1 MQTFEVSLIENIH
14 RKSIL
19 PLDEARAYK
28 KYIFDNG
35 WGSVSEL
42 ASKIGK
48 SSSYITKRMALLDL
62 SSDVQEWIKNFSL
75 KPSIAEEI
83 STIKDPNKQSILAD
97 LIVKRHLTTMNARQ
111 LVKEDTSYFC
121 ENSEVLE
128 VRGDHQSFNKA
139 IVALRVAMSKIAGAI
154 EDEERNILV
163 YELLM
168 HHKRLLH
175 DQIDNILKS

>member
-62 SSDVQEWIKNFSL
+62 FSDVQEWIKNFSL
-75 KPSIAEEI
+75 KPSTAEEI
-83 STIKDPNKQSILAD
+83 STIKDPNKQSKLAD

-111 LVKEDTSYFC
+111 LVKDDDPYYC

-154 EDEERNILV
+154 EDEEGNTLV

>member
-1 MQTFEVSLIENIH
+1 M
-14 RKSIL
+14 
-19 PLDEARAYK
+19 
-28 KYIFDNG
+28 
-35 WGSVSEL
+35 
-42 ASKIGK
+42 
-48 SSSYITKRMALLDL
+48 
-62 SSDVQEWIKNFSL
+62 
-75 KPSIAEEI
+75 
-83 STIKDPNKQSILAD
+83 LAD

-111 LVKEDTSYFC
+111 LVKEDDPYYC

-154 EDEERNILV
+154 EDEEGNILV

-175 DQIDNILKS
+175 DRIDNILKS